1 VFDFA
6 NRALRETV
14 GGRTVI
20 GLPFAEALPEIAE
33 QGAIGLLNDVYTTGE
48 PYFGESDA
56 VLMRRS
62 DGVEERVLSRTVQRV
77 RLPDG
82 ADGLLL
88 HHTDITPTVHA
99 RREVERTLAELRAVT
114 DELARSNEELDQF
127 AYAASHDL
135 KAPLRGINHLATW
148 IRDDFGANLDP
159 RALEYLDLIGTRIG
173 HLEALIDGLLEYSRI
188 GRSSL
193 QLRPLDM
200 DRVVSDIVDLVP
212 TPPHV
217 RVEIAGPLPVIT
229 ADPIRIRQVVQNLL
243 SNAVKYASAR
253 VEIRTERHP
262 TRYGFEVFA
271 ISDDG
276 PGIDPRYHDRIWG
289 VFQRLEASDEGSGTG
304 IGLALVRKIAR
315 EAGGDAWVRST
326 PGEGATFLF
335 SWPRTRS
342 DEEAA

>member
-1 VFDFA
+1 
-6 NRALRETV
+6 
-14 GGRTVI
+14 
-20 GLPFAEALPEIAE
+20 
-33 QGAIGLLNDVYTTGE
+33 
-48 PYFGESDA
+48 
-56 VLMRRS
+56 
-62 DGVEERVLSRTVQRV
+62 
-77 RLPDG
+77 
-82 ADGLLL
+82 
-88 HHTDITPTVHA
+88 
-99 RREVERTLAELRAVT
+99 
-114 DELARSNEELDQF
+114 
-127 AYAASHDL
+127 
-135 KAPLRGINHLATW
+135 
-148 IRDDFGANLDP
+148 
-159 RALEYLDLIGTRIG
+159 
-173 HLEALIDGLLEYSRI
+173 
-188 GRSSL
+188 
-193 QLRPLDM
+193 
-200 DRVVSDIVDLVP
+200 VVSDIVDLVP